1 MNDINAAKRLK
12 ESAYARAEGEK
23 ILKVKRYAS
32 LCDVLQLNDDNI
44 SGAKM
49 FVYVIIVKIIIIH
62 INMHYSHHHGIILIT
77 IIII

>member
-32 LCDVLQLNDDNI
+32 LCDVLQLNDDYLSMSSSSKCI
-44 SGAKM
+44 TVS
-49 FVYVIIVKIIIIH
+49 IINSII
-62 INMHYSHHHGIILIT
+62 NIT
-77 IIII
+77 IIIIIITIIII

>member
-32 LCDVLQLNDDNI
+32 LCDVLQLNDDNL
-44 SGAKM
+44 SVTKM
-49 FVYVIIVKIIIIH
+49 FIYVIIIIIVKIILIH
-62 INMHYSHHHGIILIT
+62 INMHYSQDH
-77 IIII
+77 

>member
-23 ILKVKRYAS
+23 ILKVKRYTS
-32 LCDVLQLNDDNI
+32 LSDVLQLNDDNL

-49 FVYVIIVKIIIIH
+49 FDYVINVVKIIIIH
-62 INMHYSHHHGIILIT
+62 INMHYSQHH
-77 IIII
+77 